1 MATGL
6 YDPAYEHDACGVGM
20 VADLHGRPDHDI
32 VDRGLT
38 VLERLAHRGASGAE
52 VETGDGA
59 GILVQVPHRF
69 LTAAAE
75 EAGFSLPEAGG
86 YAVGLVF
93 LPTDPDDAL
102 KARTVVEQTAAEEGL
117 SVLGWRT
124 VPTEPD
130 GLGKTAL
137 GAMPRIEQ
145 VFVAPAAAGLDTM
158 ALERRAF
165 VLRKRVEH
173 AVDGV
178 YFPSL
183 SARTIVY
190 KGMLTSEQL
199 REFFPDLRD
208 PRFESGLALVHSRFS
223 TNTFPSWP
231 LAHPYRY
238 LAHNGEIN
246 TLAGNRNWMRAR
258 EALLETSLIQ
268 GDLSR
273 VYPICTPGASDSA
286 SFDEVLELLH
296 LGGRSLP
303 HAVLMMIPEAWENHT
318 TMDRDRRAFYRY
330 HASLME
336 PWDGP
341 AAVCFTDGTLVGA
354 VLDRNGLRPARYW
367 VTDDGLVVLASEVG
381 VLDIAPERV
390 VRKGRLQP
398 GRMFLVDTAKGRLVE
413 DEEIKAELAAE
424 HPYARVAGR
433 RPGPARRAAGPDHA
447 HAPARQRRHPAAAV
461 RLHQRGAPR
470 DPRPDGPHGRRADRL
485 HGLGHR
491 RSRSSPTA
499 PGSSTTTSPS
509 SSPR

>member
-20 VADLHGRPDHDI
+20 VADLNGRPDHDI

-52 VETGDGA
+52 VNTGDGA
-59 GILVQVPHRF
+59 GILVQIPHRF
-69 LTAAAE
+69 LATAAEA
-75 EAGFSLPEAGG
+75 AGFTLPEAGR
-86 YAVGLVF
+86 YAVGLMF
-93 LPTDPDDAL
+93 LPTDPDDAA
-102 KARTVVEQTAAEEGL
+102 KARTVVEHTAAEEGL
-117 SVLGWRT
+117 TVLGWRA
-124 VPTEPD
+124 VPTD
-130 GLGKTAL
+130 AGDLGLIAKS
-137 GAMPRIEQ
+137 AMPLIEQ
-145 VFVAPAAAGLDTM
+145 LFVAPSGAGVDTM

-183 SARTIVY
+183 SARTLVY

-199 REFFPDLRD
+199 RQFFPDLRD
-208 PRFESGLALVHSRFS
+208 PTFESGLALVHSRFS

-238 LAHNGEIN
+238 LCHNGEIN

-258 EALLETSLIQ
+258 EALLETSLIE

-318 TMDRDRRAFYRY
+318 TMDRERRAFYRY

-341 AAVCFTDGTLVGA
+341 AAVCFTDGTVVGA

-367 VTDDGLVVLASEVG
+367 VTDDGLVVLARWASSTSR
-381 VLDIAPERV
+381 P
-390 VRKGRLQP
+390 
-398 GRMFLVDTAKGRLVE
+398 TALC
-413 DEEIKAELAAE
+413 A
-424 HPYARVAGR
+424 
-433 RPGPARRAAGPDHA
+433 RAACS
-447 HAPARQRRHPAAAV
+447 
-461 RLHQRGAPR
+461 RGACSWST
-470 DPRPDGPHGRRADRL
+470 RPRADSSRT
-485 HGLGHR
+485 R
-491 RSRSSPTA
+491 RSRPSCRPSIPTA
-499 PGSSTTTSPS
+499 NGWPRTRSGWRSCPPARCSRHSTAAS
-509 SSPR
+509 

>member
-1 MATGL
+1 
-6 YDPAYEHDACGVGM
+6 
-20 VADLHGRPDHDI
+20 
-32 VDRGLT
+32 
-38 VLERLAHRGASGAE
+38 
-52 VETGDGA
+52 
-59 GILVQVPHRF
+59 
-69 LTAAAE
+69 
-75 EAGFSLPEAGG
+75 
-86 YAVGLVF
+86 
-93 LPTDPDDAL
+93 
-102 KARTVVEQTAAEEGL
+102 
-117 SVLGWRT
+117 
-124 VPTEPD
+124 
-130 GLGKTAL
+130 
-137 GAMPRIEQ
+137 MPLIEQ
-145 VFVAPAAAGLDTM
+145 VFVAPAAPGLDTM

-165 VLRKRVEH
+165 VLRKRAEH

-199 REFFPDLRD
+199 RQFFPDLRD
-208 PRFESGLALVHSRFS
+208 PSFESGLALVHSRFS

-238 LAHNGEIN
+238 MAHNGEIN

-258 EALLETSLIQ
+258 EALLETSLID

-273 VYPICTPGASDSA
+273 IYPICTPGASDSA

-303 HAVLMMIPEAWENHT
+303 HSVLMMIPEAWENHT

-341 AAVCFTDGTLVGA
+341 AAVCFTDGTVVGA

-424 HPYARVAGR
+424 HPYAEWLAD
-433 RPGPARRAAGPDHA
+433 RPDPPGRAAGPDHA
-447 HAPARQRRHPAAAV
+447 HAPARAASSPSSASSAT
-461 RLHQRGAPR
+461 RPR
-470 DPRPDGPHGRRADRL
+470 SCGSSSPPWPVPVP
-485 HGLGHR
+485 
-491 RSRSSPTA
+491 SRSAPWARTPPSPSSRTA
-499 PGSSTTTSPS
+499 RACSTTTSPS
-509 SSPR
+509 SSHR